1 MKQLILLLTPLLLF
15 AQSYLISTIPLP
27 KTYVQNLEP
36 YDCDEA
42 CMQTLL
48 EHGRVFSFLAA
59 AQQKL
64 EDPQLNETRLIYVA
78 LFNLGSKR
86 PDGQLRIAMML
97 PYNVIGRYAFSTS
110 NAVFSYM
117 LTKNRAFEI
126 KNFVLEDESEEEI
139 RRVLGEIE
147 RAQYY
152 YVIAPLTK
160 QGAAFVAREDPELN
174 IYFPTINKND
184 MNTTSPFLYF
194 GGIDYKEQTRR
205 LLNKATSPLVIMY
218 DKSPLGNKLLDEAKT
233 TYLDEN
239 ITLQPSSR
247 EERYRD
253 FNLTYSE
260 EDEPTEKRVLSYAI
274 SKQTSNLEPQL
285 KENRRI
291 QFGSF
296 LLNTPLIK
304 SGMVV
309 SQLTLYDVNTTN
321 ILSTQINYDPL
332 ILSMTQARDREN
344 MLIANSISSNNNVM
358 VETNALLSNDI
369 VYDWINY
376 ATMIG
381 TDYFYHLITDEERE
395 YQLSLDK
402 NQIVYPII
410 LVKPSASRFVT
421 VEEDIPLQEDLLPE
435 DEFPDFEPLED

>member
-1 MKQLILLLTPLLLF
+1 MKKLLLLLLPLWLF

-36 YDCDEA
+36 YECDES
-42 CMQTLL
+42 CMKTLI
-48 EHGRVFSFLAA
+48 EHEQVFSFLAA

-64 EDPQLNETRLIYVA
+64 ADPELNETRLIYIG

-86 PDGQLRIAMML
+86 QDGQLKIAMML

-117 LTKNRAFEI
+117 LTRNHAFEI
-126 KNFVLEDESEEEI
+126 KNFALRDESEEEI

-147 RAQYY
+147 QSQFY
-152 YVIAPLTK
+152 YVIAPLTQ
-160 QGAAFVAREDPELN
+160 QGASFVAQENPELN
-174 IYFPTINKND
+174 VYFPTINKND
-184 MNTTSPFLYF
+184 MNTTSPYLYF
-194 GGIDYKEQTRR
+194 GGIDYRAQTKR

-218 DKSPLGNKLLDEAKT
+218 DKSPLGSKLVDDAKAI
-233 TYLDEN
+233 YLDEN
-239 ITLQPSSR
+239 LSIQPSSR
-247 EERYRD
+247 EQCYSD
-253 FNLTYSE
+253 ANLTYSE
-260 EDEPTEKRVLSYAI
+260 EDEPTEKRVISYAI
-274 SKQTSNLEPQL
+274 RKQTSNLEPQL
-285 KENRRI
+285 KKNRRI

-296 LLNTPLIK
+296 LLNTPLVK

-332 ILSMTQARDREN
+332 LLSMTQARDREN

-376 ATMIG
+376 ATTIG
-381 TDYFYHLITDEERE
+381 TDYFYHMITNDKRE
-395 YQLSLDK
+395 YQLPLEQ
-402 NQIVYPII
+402 NQVVYPIV
-410 LVKPSASRFVT
+410 LVKPSASRFIT
-421 VEEDIPLQEDLLPE
+421 VEEDLEAE
-435 DEFPDFEPLED
+435 EEFPESELFE